1 MHLPADFLSISQS
14 HLEALIAD
22 KDEEGPHLEFK
33 RDIPQNWGNSE
44 KNEFAADASAFANA
58 GGGDLIFGIDE
69 DSQGR
74 ASSLVPQALGNA
86 DQAAIRIQDILLGQ
100 TEPRLPGTR
109 VRTIPVSVGGV
120 DGHAVVVRIPPS
132 WQSPH
137 RVKTNQHFY
146 VRDGMKKRQLEIPEI
161 RNLFLRTEGQAQ
173 RVRDFRADRVGK
185 ILSGSLPMR
194 MTEGALLVVHLVP
207 TESARGD
214 VAVDPVPFTQKYV
227 PMLGRS
233 ARNARINLDG
243 ALVTAED
250 RERKCEGYSQIFR
263 NGFFESVAVLTH
275 RNDIGKIQL
284 PSLWYEQEVAKL
296 LDAYRAIVQGLGLTG
311 EISVMLS
318 ILNAQEV
325 QLGVNQS
332 LWDHSDA
339 LQTFFDRPVVLI
351 PDMTAQAEDSA
362 FQALKPAFDMV
373 WQAAGFA
380 GSDNFGATGVWKYPG
395 QGARS

>member
-14 HLEALIAD
+14 HLEALIAARE
-22 KDEEGPHLEFK
+22 EEGPHIEFK
-33 RDIPQNWGNSE
+33 RDIPQNWRDNE
-44 KNEFAADASAFANA
+44 KHELAADASAFSNA

-74 ASSLVPQALGNA
+74 ASALVPQALGNA
-86 DQAAIRIQDILLGQ
+86 DQAAIRIQDILLSQ

-109 VRTIPVSVGGV
+109 VRAIPVSVGDV
-120 DGHAVVVRIPPS
+120 DGHVVVVRIPPS

-137 RVKTNQHFY
+137 RVKTNQHFF

-161 RNLFLRTEGQAQ
+161 RNLFLMTESQAQ
-173 RVRDFRADRVGK
+173 RVRDFRAERVGK
-185 ILSGSLPMR
+185 ILSGSLPMQLI
-194 MTEGALLVVHLVP
+194 EGALLVVHFIP
-207 TESARGD
+207 TESARGE
-214 VAVDPVPFTQKYV
+214 VSVDPVPFTQKYV
-227 PMLGRS
+227 PVLGRS

-243 ALVTAED
+243 AFVTSEN

-263 NGFFESVAVLTH
+263 NGFFESVVVLTH

-296 LDAYRAIVQGLGLTG
+296 LDAYRAIIQRLELDG

-325 QLGVNQS
+325 QLGVNQG
-332 LWDHSDA
+332 LWDDSDA
-339 LQTFFDRPVVLI
+339 NQTFFDRPIVLI
-351 PDMTAQAEDSA
+351 PDVTAQAGLSA
-362 FQALKPAFDMV
+362 FQALKPGFDMV
-373 WQAAGFA
+373 WQAAGFV
-380 GSDNFGATGVWKYPG
+380 GSDNYDANGVGRHP
-395 QGARS
+395 A

>member
-14 HLEALIAD
+14 HLEALIAA
-22 KDEEGPHLEFK
+22 KEEEGPHLEFK
-33 RDIPQNWGNSE
+33 RDVPQNWGNGE
-44 KNEFAADASAFANA
+44 KHEFAADASAFSNA

-69 DSQGR
+69 DAQGR
-74 ASSLVPQALGNA
+74 ASAIVPQALDNA

-109 VRTIPVSVGGV
+109 IRAIPVSVAGA
-120 DGHAVVVRIPPS
+120 DGYVVVVRIPPS

-137 RVKTNQHFY
+137 RVKTNQHFF

-173 RVRDFRADRVGK
+173 RVRDFRAERVGK
-185 ILSGSLPMR
+185 ILSGNLPMT
-194 MTEGALLVVHLVP
+194 MTDGSVLVVHFIP
-207 TESARGD
+207 AESAREE
-214 VAVDPVPFTQKYV
+214 VSVDPVPFTQKYV
-227 PMLGRS
+227 PVLGRS

-243 ALVTAED
+243 ALATFED

-263 NGFFESVAVLTH
+263 NGFFESVAVLTY
-275 RNDIGKIQL
+275 RNDIGKIRL
-284 PSLWYEQEVAKL
+284 PSKWYEEELAKL
-296 LDAYRAIVQGLGLTG
+296 LDSYRAIIQRLGLDG

-325 QLGVNQS
+325 QLGVNQHF
-332 LWDHSDA
+332 WDHSDS

-351 PDMTAQAEDSA
+351 PDMTAQAGLSA

-373 WQAAGFA
+373 WQAAGFV
-380 GSDNFGATGVWKYPG
+380 GSDDYDANGVWRHP
-395 QGARS
+395 A